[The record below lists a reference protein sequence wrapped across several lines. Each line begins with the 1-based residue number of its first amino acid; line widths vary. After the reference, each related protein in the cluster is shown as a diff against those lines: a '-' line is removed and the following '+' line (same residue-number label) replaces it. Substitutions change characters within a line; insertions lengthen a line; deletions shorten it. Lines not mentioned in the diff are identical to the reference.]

1 MDGVVWVKGTVEPT
15 EFQPPA
21 LGRDATHHISL
32 LRDFIFFL
40 KSYIKSQSLKIRQT
54 QGDKVRFPRVASQT
68 KATAN
73 PFHSGPGLTLGSSS
87 RSRPCRGRR
96 RLWEGAGW
104 GRCAARSGSAP
115 PPSAAWPAGS
125 GWAWG
130 DTREQEPAPANKML
144 PWKTT
149 SELSQPSTAQDNSQS
164 YKYLYE
170 LPLLLGNFGAIIMR
184 TG

>member
-1 MDGVVWVKGTVEPT
+1 MEWFGLKGPWS
-15 EFQPPA
+15 PRNSNPLPLA
-21 LGRDATHHISL
+21 GML
-32 LRDFIFFL
+32 LTTSAFCGTLFFFL